1 MFKDLLK
8 RADCAN
14 IEEFI
19 MNGGELTELPK
30 EQTNKERIAEAY
42 DQIYSFIESNLKEES
57 RDEKA
62 DNLISVISVLESSY
76 FELGLLSGIKIG
88 AQLQKKMAEI
98 L

>member
-30 EQTNKERIAEAY
+30 EQTNKERIEEAY
-42 DQIYSFIESNLKEES
+42 DKIYSFIESNLKEES

-76 FELGLLSGIKIG
+76 FELGLLAGIKIG
-88 AQLQKKMAEI
+88 AQLQKKMTEI